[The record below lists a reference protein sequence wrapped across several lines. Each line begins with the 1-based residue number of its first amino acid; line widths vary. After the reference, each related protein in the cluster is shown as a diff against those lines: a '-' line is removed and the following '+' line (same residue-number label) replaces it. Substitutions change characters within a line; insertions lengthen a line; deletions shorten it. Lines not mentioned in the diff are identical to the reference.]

1 MLMVSIK
8 KVLQFSST
16 SIFMQITVDT
26 EKEWILLMAE
36 STDTFMVVEN
46 SNLSLRKCMACD
58 VYIN

>member
-1 MLMVSIK
+1 MVSIK

-16 SIFMQITVDT
+16 SIFMQITVDA

-36 STDTFMVVEN
+36 STDTFMVVQN
-46 SNLSLRKCMACD
+46 SNLSLRKFMACD